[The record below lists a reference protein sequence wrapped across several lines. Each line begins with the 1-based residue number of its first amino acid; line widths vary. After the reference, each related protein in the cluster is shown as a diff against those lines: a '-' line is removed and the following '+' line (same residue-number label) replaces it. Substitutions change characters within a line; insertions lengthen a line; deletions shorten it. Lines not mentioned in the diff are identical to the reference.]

1 MKEDVMKRFAI
12 VMLVGAAV
20 VPTAAVAHDTATAFS
35 SRGACEAAS
44 AGMSIDEGG
53 WLLETFPEIFDT
65 PGEVSSFLTRAWT
78 CDRNGSDSQYY
89 ITDHRVEVLN
99 SEWFQQR
106 NH

>member
-1 MKEDVMKRFAI
+1 MKENVMKRFTI
-12 VMLVGAAV
+12 LMLVGAAV
-20 VPTAAVAHDTATAFS
+20 VPTAASAHDTVTAYP

-44 AGMSIDEGG
+44 ASMSNDEQD
-53 WLLETFPEIFDT
+53 WLLETFPEVFDT

-78 CDRNGSDSQYY
+78 CDRNDGQYY
-89 ITDHRVEVLN
+89 ITDHREEVLG